1 MANNILSK
9 SIVKTLINYLGLSL
23 KNVKSLEE
31 ISDNT
36 IINTLLIKN
45 NLILAY
51 LSEDNLQSIL
61 SQLSNDR
68 LKFKLLAKSDSNTF
82 IQLKLKPMEDNPRN
96 NNNIWGLINEIYTDN
111 AYVEITYK
119 RIVNMLDMNSGIF
132 SELAQYYMASNLL
145 ITIFH
150 PNDNNLYV
158 VLDINKN
165 SENDLDYYIHNYET
179 YSISTAYYET
189 YNARFLCN
197 PILLKQH
204 PAIENLLAY

>member
-9 SIVKTLINYLGLSL
+9 SIVKTLVNYFGLSL

-51 LSEDNLQSIL
+51 LSEANIQNIL
-61 SQLSNDR
+61 YQLSNDR

-119 RIVNMLDMNSGIF
+119 RIVNMLDMNSGVF
-132 SELAQYYMASNLL
+132 SELAQYYMASDIL

-150 PNDNNLYV
+150 PNDHNLYV

-189 YNARFLCN
+189 HNARFLCN
-197 PILLKQH
+197 PLLLKQY
-204 PAIENLLAY
+204 PNIENLLAY